1 VHLLRLLP
9 RYASSPLI
17 RTRDAA
23 RLAACAAVVDV
34 GGEYDHAARRYDHH
48 QRGFA
53 ATFPGRAT
61 KLSAA
66 GLVYLNHGRAA
77 LAVLDGRAIAGDGES
92 AGEAGD
98 DADIVLAHEKLYE
111 DLIEAFDANDN
122 GIDAFDASALTAA
135 NLAPKF
141 SGGGF
146 SLAAAV
152 RRLNSAGLPADAAAE
167 EALSP
172 EQRQANEDARFW
184 RASALVGE
192 QFELAARD
200 VLRAWLPARAV
211 VRALFAELPARGPA
225 SRILVLPHRAG
236 GLPWADHLYTCE
248 AEDPAREKVLY
259 VLFPESGD
267 AKSRWRVRSV
277 GVERGSFRNRK
288 DLPEAW
294 KGLRDEE
301 LSRLSGVPGCV
312 FVHASGFIGGN
323 LTLEGAMAMAT
334 KAVETPGKEE
344 V

>member
-9 RYASSPLI
+9 RYARSPLV
-17 RTRDAA
+17 RTRDPAL
-23 RLAACAAVVDV
+23 LASCAAVVDV
-34 GGEYDHAARRYDHH
+34 GGEYDAAARRYDHH

-53 ATFPGRAT
+53 ATFHGRAT

-66 GLVYLNHGRAA
+66 RLVYLHHGRAV
-77 LAVLDGRAIAGDGES
+77 LAALDGRLLAEDGEAAGR
-92 AGEAGD
+92 AGE
-98 DADIVLAHEKLYE
+98 DADIALAHGKVYE

-122 GIDAFDASALTAA
+122 GVDAFDASALTAA
-135 NLAPKF
+135 GLAPKF
-141 SGGGF
+141 AGVGF

-152 RRLNSAGLPADAAAE
+152 RRLNHAGLDAAAE

-172 EQRQANEDARFW
+172 DERQANEDARFW

-200 VLRAWLPARAV
+200 ILRAWLPARAV
-211 VRALFAELPARGPA
+211 VRKLFAELPADGPA

-248 AEDPAREKVLY
+248 AEHPQRAKVLY

-267 AKSRWRVRSV
+267 DGSRWRVRSV

-301 LSRLSGVPGCV
+301 LSRVAGVEGCV

-323 LTLEGAMAMAT
+323 LTQKGAMAMAT
-334 KAVETPGKEE
+334 KAVEMPGKEE
-344 V
+344 L

>member
-9 RYASSPLI
+9 RYTNSTLV
-17 RTRDAA
+17 RTRDPT
-23 RLAACAAVVDV
+23 RLASCTAVVDV
-34 GGEYDHAARRYDHH
+34 GGEYAPATRRYDHH

-53 ATFPGRAT
+53 TTFPGRST

-66 GLVYLNHGRAA
+66 GLVYLHHGRAV
-77 LAVLDGRAIAGDGES
+77 LAALDGRRMADDGE
-92 AGEAGD
+92 AAADGAEE
-98 DADIVLAHEKLYE
+98 DADIVLAHEKLYD

-122 GIDAFDASALTAA
+122 GIDAFDAHALAA
-135 NLAPKF
+135 AGLAPRF
-141 SGGGF
+141 AASGF

-152 RRLNSAGLPADAAAE
+152 RRLNSAGLDEVAE

-172 EQRQANEDARFW
+172 EQKQANEDARFW

-200 VLRAWLPARAV
+200 ILRAWLPSRAV
-211 VRALFAELPARGPA
+211 VRKLFAELPTKGAE
-225 SRILVLPHRAG
+225 SRVLVLPHRAG

-248 AEDPAREKVLY
+248 AESPERAKVLY

-267 AKSRWRVRSV
+267 ERSKWRVRAV

-288 DLPEAW
+288 DLLDAW

-301 LSRLSGVPGCV
+301 LSRVAGIEGCV

-323 LTLEGAMAMAT
+323 LTLKGALAMAT
-334 KAVETPGKEE
+334 KAVELRGKEE
-344 V
+344 S